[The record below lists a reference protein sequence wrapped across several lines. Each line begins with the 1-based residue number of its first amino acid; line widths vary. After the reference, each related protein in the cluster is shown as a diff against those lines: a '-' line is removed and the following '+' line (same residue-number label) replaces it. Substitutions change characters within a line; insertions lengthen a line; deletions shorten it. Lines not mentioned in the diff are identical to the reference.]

1 MKSNKTKIAINK
13 ALDNLSD
20 ELLERVL
27 SYIKNIENMNTE
39 SISMKNH
46 LEDIIKKD
54 DELLKK
60 LSQ

>member
-27 SYIKNIENMNTE
+27 SYVKNIENMNTE

>member
-27 SYIKNIENMNTE
+27 SYVKNIENMNKE

-46 LEDIIKKD
+46 LENIIKKD